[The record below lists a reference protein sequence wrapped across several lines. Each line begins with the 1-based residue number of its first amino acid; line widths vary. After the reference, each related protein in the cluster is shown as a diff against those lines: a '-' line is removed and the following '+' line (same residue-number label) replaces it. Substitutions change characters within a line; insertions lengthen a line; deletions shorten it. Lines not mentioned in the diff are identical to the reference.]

1 MFSMNRTP
9 VSGMPP
15 AEPTSSLYVGDLLS
29 EVTEHMLFEI
39 FQSVGPVASV
49 KICRDKDTSQSL
61 GYGYVNFH
69 SAADAERA
77 LDTMNFT
84 TIRGKACRIM
94 WVEKDKSVRE
104 KGVGNI
110 FIKNLDISIDHKTL
124 YDTFSMFG
132 NIKSCKV
139 ATDSEGNSLGYGFV
153 HYVDPTS
160 AKAAIEKINGMVIA
174 EKKVEVVPYK
184 PKSERDGATEIAFT
198 NVFVKNFPIAV
209 EDQELEQM
217 CEEFGEIVSLAI
229 PKNPD
234 GSKKGF
240 LFCNYADHN
249 QASAAIQILHGKELN
264 GHVLTATQHK
274 TKAQRKQ
281 ELRALPSDVN
291 LYVKNLSPEVDDA
304 KLMELFSV
312 FGSIKSTKVM
322 LDNVTHLSR
331 GFGFVVFENNESA
344 SKAMADMNGK
354 MVMGKELYVALKQTK
369 VQRQAALAK
378 KFQSRGPMG
387 MPGQMPPHM
396 MPRGLPPMMMPPPF
410 GRPMMPPHMMGPPMP
425 PQLRRPRFNA
435 PPKPRPLDVERM
447 ISMDAKQQKQEI
459 GERLYP
465 LVQRIEPKLAGKITG
480 MLLEMDTTELM
491 MLIESS
497 DDLLISKVNEAVAVL
512 KNHQD
517 A

>member
-1 MFSMNRTP
+1 MNRAPISST
-9 VSGMPP
+9 MPP
-15 AEPTSSLYVGDLLS
+15 AEQTGSLYVGDLLP

-39 FQSVGPVASV
+39 FQSVGPVSSV
-49 KICRDKDTSQSL
+49 KVCRDKDTSLSL

-69 SAADAERA
+69 SVADAERA

-94 WVEKDKSVRE
+94 WIEKDKSVRD

-110 FIKNLDISIDHKTL
+110 FIKNLDVSIDHKTL

-153 HYVDPTS
+153 HYVDPAS

-184 PKSERDGATEIAFT
+184 PRSERDNGEELQFT
-198 NVFVKNFPIAV
+198 NVFVKNFPV
-209 EDQELEQM
+209 EIEDADLEKM
-217 CEEFGEIVSLAI
+217 CSEFGEIVSIAI

-234 GSKKGF
+234 GTKKGF
-240 LFCNYADHN
+240 LFCNYANHTE
-249 QASAAIQILHGKELN
+249 AANAIEKLDGKDLQ
-264 GHVLTATQHK
+264 GSLITATQHK
-274 TKAQRKQ
+274 SKAQRKQ

-291 LYVKNLSPEVDDA
+291 LYVKNISPEIDDV
-304 KLMELFSV
+304 KLRELFGE
-312 FGSIKSTKVM
+312 FGTIKSAKVM

-331 GFGFVVFENNESA
+331 GFGFVVFETNEAA

-354 MVMGKELYVALKQTK
+354 LVMSKELYVALKQTK
-369 VQRQAALAK
+369 AQRQAALAK
-378 KFQSRGPMG
+378 KFQPRGPMG
-387 MPGQMPPHM
+387 MPVQMPPHM

-410 GRPMMPPHMMGPPMP
+410 GRPMMPPHMMGPPM

>member
-1 MFSMNRTP
+1 MNRPP
-9 VSGMPP
+9 VSTSVPP
-15 AEPTSSLYVGDLLS
+15 AEQSGSLYVGDLLP

-39 FQSVGPVASV
+39 FQSVGPVSSV

-69 SAADAERA
+69 NVADAERA

-104 KGVGNI
+104 NGVGNI

-139 ATDSEGNSLGYGFV
+139 ATDGDSNSLGYGFV
-153 HYVDPTS
+153 HYVDPAS

-184 PKSERDGATEIAFT
+184 PKSERDGSTDNAFT
-198 NVFVKNFPIAV
+198 NIFVKNFPLSV
-209 EDQELEQM
+209 EDSDLEKM
-217 CEEFGEIVSLAI
+217 CEEFGEVLSLAI

-240 LFCNYADHN
+240 LFCNYTTHDN
-249 QASAAIQILHGKELN
+249 ASAAITNLHGKEVQ
-264 GHVLTATQHK
+264 GHVLTAAQHK

-291 LYVKNLSPEVDDA
+291 LYVKNLTPEIDDA
-304 KLMELFSV
+304 GLKELFSE
-312 FGSIKSTKVM
+312 FGTIKSAKVM

-331 GFGFVVFENNESA
+331 GFGFVVFETNEAA

-354 MVMGKELYVALKQTK
+354 LVQGKELYVALKQTK
-369 VQRQAALAK
+369 SQRQAALAK

-396 MPRGLPPMMMPPPF
+396 MPRGLPMMMPPPF

-425 PQLRRPRFNA
+425 QLRRPRFNA
-435 PPKPRPLDVERM
+435 APKPRPLDVERM
-447 ISMDAKQQKQEI
+447 ISMDSKQQKQEM

-512 KNHQD
+512 KSHADN
-517 A
+517 